1 MTRLGPLVTLLF
13 VLLVIGTTLG
23 TTFLWV
29 IAGVSIVALI
39 ILIFAMKK
47 ADRFVGPKIIVD
59 DAMDRIEEYVRD
71 EHAEEKRAARQR
83 QEDAAADAA
92 AAAREQEK

>member
-1 MTRLGPLVTLLF
+1 MTRMGPLVTLLF
-13 VLLVIGTTLG
+13 VLLVIAATLG
-23 TTFLWV
+23 TTVLWV
-29 IAGVSIVALI
+29 IAGVSIIALI
-39 ILIFAMKK
+39 VLIFAMRK

-71 EHAEEKRAARQR
+71 EHIDEKRAARQR
-83 QEDAAADAA
+83 QEEAEANAA

>member
-13 VLLVIGTTLG
+13 VLLVVAATLG
-23 TTFLWV
+23 TTVLWV
-29 IAGVSIVALI
+29 IAGVSITALI
-39 ILIFAMKK
+39 VLIFAMKK

-71 EHAEEKRAARQR
+71 EHLEEKRAARQR
-83 QEDAAADAA
+83 QENAA
-92 AAAREQEK
+92 AAAAAAEEQEK